1 MRAGF
6 TVWTLLK
13 FHSANTFIRC
23 STWLSAR
30 SSIVSRHHYLWTQ
43 TVDAVWSLPSHTTMN
58 NVLLVILP
66 DSVVLPVLFAAYTHT
81 RTHRHARTRFL
92 YFHFQSSFEDRHSQ
106 QVPTSQISGL
116 ISFFYD
122 SFSLFWGWELFVLV
136 SLLFAFHPKYATIRV
151 FSRPAWLAAPQEAS
165 DSGGICQGNC
175 PSIINEWL
183 IGFLAG
189 FSWQLSITLAR
200 ISAAF
205 SVWSQFI

>member
-1 MRAGF
+1 
-6 TVWTLLK
+6 
-13 FHSANTFIRC
+13 
-23 STWLSAR
+23 
-30 SSIVSRHHYLWTQ
+30 
-43 TVDAVWSLPSHTTMN
+43 MN
-58 NVLLVILP
+58 NVLRVILP
-66 DSVVLPVLFAAYTHT
+66 DSVALPVLFAAYTHT
-81 RTHRHARTRFL
+81 HAHTPFL

-122 SFSLFWGWELFVLV
+122 PFSFLGGRELFVLF

-151 FSRPAWLAAPQEAS
+151 FSCPAWLTAPQEAS

-189 FSWQLSITLAR
+189 ISWQLSITLAR